1 MYADRSPIHHIED
14 LHGDLLLLQGTDD
27 LAVPLA
33 QARGMADA
41 MLAAGKDVELVVYP
55 GEGHGFRAA
64 ATIEDAYTRE
74 LAHYQR
80 VFGLLG

>member
-1 MYADRSPIHHIED
+1 
-14 LHGDLLLLQGTDD
+14 
-27 LAVPLA
+27 
-33 QARGMADA
+33 